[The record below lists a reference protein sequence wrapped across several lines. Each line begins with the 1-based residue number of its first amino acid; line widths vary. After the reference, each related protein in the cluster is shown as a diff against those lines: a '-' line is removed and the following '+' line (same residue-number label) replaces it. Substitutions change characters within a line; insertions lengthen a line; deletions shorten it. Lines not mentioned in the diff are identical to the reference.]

1 MFWLFRWI
9 LQTDALQYY
18 HCTRLIFHQSLHQ
31 LTNAYSLQQRSMF
44 LSRIFLSV
52 WFFSGA
58 KYHGAMINGNEKSGL
73 RLSRT
78 RNFDLYPDI
87 IYAPYLNSQFL
98 HQRQRQTAVIQSV
111 YTLAL
116 DEMFLSWDGQ
126 GAGLFIL
133 QRKEKAHQ
141 MFETKMYT
149 ASWYSK

>member
-87 IYAPYLNSQFL
+87 IYAPYLNLQFL
-98 HQRQRQTAVIQSV
+98 HQRQTAVIQSV
-111 YTLAL
+111 YTL

-126 GAGLFIL
+126 GYLFYREK
-133 QRKEKAHQ
+133 RKLTRCLKRKCTLRLDIA
-141 MFETKMYT
+141 YNIIND
-149 ASWYSK
+149 